1 MSVRRSLPALMIVAL
16 LVASSAWAQL
26 DALKDTTPAER
37 AKVQTELMKTRLGLT
52 DAQTSKVA
60 AINEKYAER
69 MEPIIKGAENPFLK
83 VREVRDIEQA
93 KEGEL
98 KGVLSGEQ
106 FQKFLDSKAEIRQQF
121 DERFRTKGE

>member
-16 LVASSAWAQL
+16 LVASSAWGQL

-69 MEPIIKGAENPFLK
+69 MEPVIKGAENPFLK

-93 KEGEL
+93 KEAEL
-98 KGVLSGEQ
+98 KGVLSPEQ

>member
-1 MSVRRSLPALMIVAL
+1 MSVRGSLPALMIVAL
-16 LVASSAWAQL
+16 LVASSAWGQL

-52 DAQTSKVA
+52 DAQTSTVA

-69 MEPIIKGAENPFLK
+69 MEPVIKGAENPFLK
-83 VREVRDIEQA
+83 VREVRDMEQA
-93 KEGEL
+93 KEAEL

>member
-1 MSVRRSLPALMIVAL
+1 MIVAL

-60 AINEKYAER
+60 VINEKYAER
-69 MEPIIKGAENPFLK
+69 MEPVIKGAENPFLK

>member
-16 LVASSAWAQL
+16 LVASSAWGQL

-52 DAQTSKVA
+52 DAQTSTVA

-69 MEPIIKGAENPFLK
+69 MEPVIKGAENPFLK

>member
-16 LVASSAWAQL
+16 LVASSAWGQL

-69 MEPIIKGAENPFLK
+69 MEPVIKGAENPFLK

>member
-16 LVASSAWAQL
+16 LVASSAWGQL

-60 AINEKYAER
+60 VINEKYAER
-69 MEPIIKGAENPFLK
+69 MEPVIKGAENPFLK